1 MMPYISQN
9 ILLRQSIGNSKLY
22 FCGHTRLSPSYDHKS
37 HLPAELGIK
46 SRSQLPD
53 YLLKDDESMN
63 LKTAQ
68 LEFQSTITT
77 NFNTI
82 NK

>member
-22 FCGHTRLSPSYDHKS
+22 FCGHTRLSPSYALKS
-37 HLPAELGIK
+37 HLPAELGMK

-53 YLLKDDESMN
+53 YLLKDEDTMN
-63 LKTAQ
+63 SKTAQ
-68 LEFQSTITT
+68 CKFQFSTTT
-77 NFNTI
+77 HFYNFNR
-82 NK
+82 

>member
-22 FCGHTRLSPSYDHKS
+22 FCGHTRLSPSYAPKS
-37 HLPAELGIK
+37 HLPAELGMK

-53 YLLKDDESMN
+53 YLSKDDEPMN
-63 LKTAQ
+63 SKTAQ
-68 LEFQSTITT
+68 CEFQFPITT

-82 NK
+82 NR

>member
-1 MMPYISQN
+1 M
-9 ILLRQSIGNSKLY
+9 LLRQSNGNSKLC
-22 FCGHTRLSPSYDHKS
+22 FCGHTKHSPLYDPKS
-37 HLPAELGIK
+37 HLPAELGMK

-63 LKTAQ
+63 SKTAQ
-68 LEFQSTITT
+68 CEFQFPITT

-82 NK
+82 NR

>member
-37 HLPAELGIK
+37 HLPAELGMK
-46 SRSQLPD
+46 SWSQLPD
-53 YLLKDDESMN
+53 YLLKDDESIN
-63 LKTAQ
+63 PKTAQ
-68 LEFQSTITT
+68 LEFQLTTIF
-77 NFNTI
+77 NFTI
-82 NK
+82 INP

>member
-1 MMPYISQN
+1 MMPYTSQN

-22 FCGHTRLSPSYDHKS
+22 FCGHTRLSPSYDPTS
-37 HLPAELGIK
+37 HLPAELGMK

-63 LKTAQ
+63 PKAVQ
-68 LEFQSTITT
+68 LEFQSPITT
-77 NFNTI
+77 NFNNF

>member
-9 ILLRQSIGNSKLY
+9 LPLRQSIGNSKLY

-37 HLPAELGIK
+37 HLPAELGMK

-53 YLLKDDESMN
+53 YLLKDDEPMN
-63 LKTAQ
+63 SKTAQ
-68 LEFQSTITT
+68 DEFQLRTTT
-77 NFNTI
+77 NFN
-82 NK
+82 NFNR

>member
-22 FCGHTRLSPSYDHKS
+22 FCGHTRLLPSYDHKS
-37 HLPAELGIK
+37 HLPAELGMK

-53 YLLKDDESMN
+53 YLLKDEDTMN
-63 LKTAQ
+63 SKTAQ
-68 LEFQSTITT
+68 CEFQFSTT
-77 NFNTI
+77 NNFN
-82 NK
+82 NFNR

>member
-9 ILLRQSIGNSKLY
+9 ILLRQSIWNSKLC
-22 FCGHTRLSPSYDHKS
+22 FCGHMRLSPSYDHKS
-37 HLPAELGIK
+37 HLPAELGMK

-63 LKTAQ
+63 SKTVQ
-68 LEFQSTITT
+68 LEFQSPITT

-82 NK
+82 NR

>member
-1 MMPYISQN
+1 MMPYTSQN

-37 HLPAELGIK
+37 HLPAELGMK

-53 YLLKDDESMN
+53 FLSKDDEPMNSM
-63 LKTAQ
+63 TAQ
-68 LEFQSTITT
+68 CKFQFSTTT

-82 NK
+82 NR

>member
-22 FCGHTRLSPSYDHKS
+22 FCGHTRLSPSYAHKS
-37 HLPAELGIK
+37 HLPAELGMK

-53 YLLKDDESMN
+53 YLLKYEDAMN
-63 LKTAQ
+63 SKTAL
-68 LEFQSTITT
+68 LEFQLTTTT

-82 NK
+82 NR

>member
-22 FCGHTRLSPSYDHKS
+22 FCTYTPVTTSVHFKS
-37 HLPAELGIK
+37 HLPAELGMK

-63 LKTAQ
+63 SKTAQ
-68 LEFQSTITT
+68 CEFQFPITT

-82 NK
+82 NR

>member
-63 LKTAQ
+63 TKAAQ
-68 LEFQSTITT
+68 DEFQLRTTT
-77 NFNTI
+77 NFN
-82 NK
+82 NFNR

>member
-1 MMPYISQN
+1 MPYISQN

-37 HLPAELGIK
+37 HLPAELGMK

-53 YLLKDDESMN
+53 FLSKDDEPMNSM
-63 LKTAQ
+63 TAQ
-68 LEFQSTITT
+68 CKFQFSTTT

-82 NK
+82 NR

>member
-9 ILLRQSIGNSKLY
+9 ILLRQSIVNSKLY
-22 FCGHTRLSPSYDHKS
+22 FCGHTRHSPSYDHKS
-37 HLPAELGIK
+37 HLPAEPGMK

-53 YLLKDDESMN
+53 YLSKDDEPMNSM
-63 LKTAQ
+63 TAQ
-68 LEFQSTITT
+68 CKFQFSTTT

-82 NK
+82 NR

>member
-9 ILLRQSIGNSKLY
+9 LPLRQSIGNSKLY
-22 FCGHTRLSPSYDHKS
+22 FCGHTRLSPSYGPKS
-37 HLPAELGIK
+37 HLPAELGMK

-53 YLLKDDESMN
+53 YLLKDEETQIS
-63 LKTAQ
+63 KTAQ
-68 LEFQSTITT
+68 CEFQSPITN

-82 NK
+82 NR